1 MSSKKFDWITVKEV
15 AGGFIRFAVM
25 AGLGCHIIKSQAKLY
40 TLIEAIYIGKIV
52 DWRVILVMQG
62 AIMVEMIVL
71 IIAYMRL
78 GIKTTDA
85 HATKLSAQL
94 KIAGNEISG
103 QYESAKKD

>member
-1 MSSKKFDWITVKEV
+1 MSSKKFDWITAKEV
-15 AGGFIRFAVM
+15 VGGFIRFVVM
-25 AGLGCHIIKSQAKLY
+25 AYISMSQIFELKDVKHIIDVQ
-40 TLIEAIYIGKIV
+40 KIN
-52 DWRVILVMQG
+52 DWRVIIAMY
-62 AIMVEMIVL
+62 APHTIIIIIS

>member
-1 MSSKKFDWITVKEV
+1 MSSKKFDWITIKEV

-25 AGLGCHIIKSQAKLY
+25 AGIGYLLICNAVKLY
-40 TLIEAIYIGKIV
+40 NLIDAGKIT
-52 DWRVILVMQG
+52 DWRVILTME
-62 AIMVEMIVL
+62 ASNKITIIVL

-85 HATKLSAQL
+85 HATKMSAQL
-94 KIAGNEISG
+94 KIAGNELSG